1 MSCVRIRAAS
11 SSLQW
16 PQQAWRSMR
25 LLMRSPMGLRASQ
38 DSGRFVMRFDIC
50 RSVSVFRHAVMW
62 VRDTPVVAGVGMA
75 REEGSFVITGCG
87 SGPGGGLSALEGN

>member
-1 MSCVRIRAAS
+1 
-11 SSLQW
+11 
-16 PQQAWRSMR
+16 MR

-50 RSVSVFRHAVMW
+50 RSVSVSRHAVMW
-62 VRDTPVVAGVGMA
+62 DKDTPVFAGVGMA
-75 REEGSFVITGCG
+75 WEEGSLVLTSCG